1 MVAAWDTSDATV
13 GESDRLQK
21 LHRQIIAASLAAIP
35 DDSCLGAIPRH
46 FSDDVHAPAPLDA
59 LATSR
64 RAAMVSRP
72 AQTIFVEAD
81 TLADWLNVCSHITIR
96 RNPISANRLLRFT
109 ERDGINRR
117 LAYCRWFSSLSLVWA
132 FQGLIE

>member
-1 MVAAWDTSDATV
+1 M

-46 FSDDVHAPAPLDA
+46 SSDDAHAPAPLDA

-64 RAAMVSRP
+64 RAVMISRP
-72 AQTIFVEAD
+72 SQTIFVEAD
-81 TLADWLNVCSHITIR
+81 TLVDRLNVCSHNTIR
-96 RNPISANRLLRFT
+96 RNPIPANRLLRFT
-109 ERDGINRR
+109 ERDGTNRR
-117 LAYCRWFSSLSLVWA
+117 LAYADSSLSLVWA

>member
-1 MVAAWDTSDATV
+1 M

-46 FSDDVHAPAPLDA
+46 FSDDAHAPAPLDA

-64 RAAMVSRP
+64 RAVMVSRP

-81 TLADWLNVCSHITIR
+81 TLVDWLNVCSHIYDTPQSNSCESR
-96 RNPISANRLLRFT
+96 CASRSVMAPI
-109 ERDGINRR
+109 GR
-117 LAYCRWFSSLSLVWA
+117 LAYV
-132 FQGLIE
+132 